1 MCIKRESDLFVAFS
15 VGKWIQE
22 VCDELYK
29 SISERIQ
36 QPTAKQKI
44 SFCTDGNE
52 QNRNA
57 IEKYFNKD
65 SVNYGQVIKDKIQQR
80 IIGNHKRRVLG
91 NIPYDEIKINNIDG
105 FCSKL
110 RARAGCFVRKT
121 RNFAKKRKL
130 IVNVLSITQTNH
142 NFIEGKN
149 GKTPAMKEGLIT
161 RILSWND
168 IFNMRLS
175 INV

>member
-105 FCSKL
+105 FCS
-110 RARAGCFVRKT
+110 
-121 RNFAKKRKL
+121 
-130 IVNVLSITQTNH
+130 
-142 NFIEGKN
+142 
-149 GKTPAMKEGLIT
+149 
-161 RILSWND
+161 
-168 IFNMRLS
+168 
-175 INV
+175 